1 MPQAARRGGCGVAS
15 DPPVLKQAP
24 LIPAQAGIQ
33 GPRTGSPLSRGRA
46 RVSAAIVA
54 VGLFAAMLSVPAHA
68 APRACEFYRALER
81 RCHCPAVNNYFGDYG
96 RKYCERF
103 MQSAGWSPAGLR
115 WRDRAAACLR
125 AELNGFLAR
134 ARGCSCAEVKAFAF
148 DSHARCYTQLPASA
162 CRLPLSDIA
171 HIYSLVD
178 AADLFDPLGM
188 RQSLAI
194 TLTCACQNGNAGAVP
209 DDRGGR

>member
-1 MPQAARRGGCGVAS
+1 VLAVA
-15 DPPVLKQAP
+15 
-24 LIPAQAGIQ
+24 
-33 GPRTGSPLSRGRA
+33 
-46 RVSAAIVA
+46 
-54 VGLFAAMLSVPAHA
+54 LFTATLSVPADA
-68 APRACEFYRALER
+68 APRACDLYRQLER
-81 RCHCPAVNNYFGDYG
+81 RCHCPANNYFADYG

-103 MQSAGWSPAGLR
+103 MQSAGWSAAGLR
-115 WRDRAAACLR
+115 WRDRAAACLKG
-125 AELNGFLAR
+125 ELTRFVAQ

-148 DSHARCYTQLPASA
+148 ESHARCYTAQPASA

-178 AADLFDPLGM
+178 ASDLFDPLGM

-194 TLTCACQNGNAGAVP
+194 TLTCAWQNGNAGAVP